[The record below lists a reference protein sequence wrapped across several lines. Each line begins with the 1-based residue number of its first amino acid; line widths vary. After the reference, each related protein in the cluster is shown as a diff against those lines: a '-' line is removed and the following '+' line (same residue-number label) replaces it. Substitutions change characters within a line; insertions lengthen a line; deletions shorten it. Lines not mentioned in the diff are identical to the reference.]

1 MNISGAARLAA
12 VIGHPVKH
20 SLSPRLHN
28 YWLRQSGIDG
38 AYIPLEIAPENLE
51 KTLRALPLMGFK
63 GCNVTLPHKETLL
76 SIVDEVLPVARK
88 IGAINTIT
96 VDNNSRLIG
105 TNTDAYGF
113 IENIRSADPYFSFSH
128 GPAIVLGAG
137 GAARAVCAGLLDAG
151 VPSIYLLNRT
161 RDKAEIIKEH
171 FGDKIHV
178 ESWDKRH
185 EILENAAIVVNTT
198 SLGMAGKEPLDIQLD
213 ALSKKALV
221 TDIVYTPLETS
232 LLKQARLRGNQV
244 VDGLGMLIYQAI
256 LGFEAW
262 FGTRPEV
269 TPELRQFLL
278 EAKK

>member
-12 VIGHPVKH
+12 VIGHPIKH

-28 YWLRQSGIDG
+28 YWLRQCGIDG
-38 AYIPLEIAPENLE
+38 AYIPLEIAPEHLE

-63 GCNVTLPHKETLL
+63 GCNVTLPHKESLL

-88 IGAINTIT
+88 IGAINTVT
-96 VDNNSRLIG
+96 VDNSGRLIG

-113 IENIRSADPYFSFSH
+113 IENIRSLDPYFAFSH
-128 GPAIVLGAG
+128 GPAVVLGAG

-151 VPSIYLLNRT
+151 VPLVYLLNRT
-161 RDKAEIIKEH
+161 RDKADIIREH
-171 FGDKIHV
+171 LGDKIQV
-178 ESWDKRH
+178 ESW
-185 EILENAAIVVNTT
+185 ENRNAVLAKAAILVNTT
-198 SLGMAGKEPLDIQLD
+198 SLGMVGKDPLDIDLTLLPTD
-213 ALSKKALV
+213 ALV
-221 TDIVYTPLETS
+221 TDIVYNPLETP
-232 LLKQARLRGNQV
+232 LLKQAKLRGNHI

-278 EAKK
+278 EIKK